1 MIKHFRQH
9 CEQTLSF
16 GLSVCPDGHRNEEK
30 KYFFIRLSENI
41 WEIKLLQR
49 FWWQFGENY
58 QKNYGAKLS
67 FFYNDG
73 AKLSWCQIVRFY
85 YVSAKLIVFYLGP
98 KLSVC
103 LLGAKLS
110 VCLLGAKLSV
120 FTILVPNCP
129 GAKLSGAKLSY
140 HRCIYIFIYDTGMP
154 SLQVSK
160 DLQQA
165 VNTEGIKSCERFCQC
180 RWLCAPEEAPSWTLG
195 DEKSLVS

>member
-67 FFYNDG
+67 FF
-73 AKLSWCQIVRFY
+73 IMM
-85 YVSAKLIVFYLGP
+85 
-98 KLSVC
+98 
-103 LLGAKLS
+103 
-110 VCLLGAKLSV
+110 
-120 FTILVPNCP
+120 VPNCP
-129 GAKLSGAKLSY
+129 GAKFSVFTMLVPNLLF
-140 HRCIYIFIYDTGMP
+140 FILVP
-154 SLQVSK
+154 NCLFAFLVPNCPF
-160 DLQQA
+160 L
-165 VNTEGIKSCERFCQC
+165 
-180 RWLCAPEEAPSWTLG
+180 PSWCQIVQVPNCPVPNCPTTDVYTYLSMTQECLVFRFQKIYSRLSTLR
-195 DEKSLVS
+195 E